1 MKIDEDVLVYIVR
14 VFIAVLFMLGTA
26 VVMAAGIVGL
36 WRLLYYFM
44 IG

>member
-14 VFIAVLFMLGTA
+14 VFIAILFMLGTT
-26 VVMAAGIVGL
+26 VVIAAGIVGL

>member
-14 VFIAVLFMLGTA
+14 VFIAVLFILGTA

-36 WRLLYYFM
+36 IWLTKFVFM
-44 IG
+44 